1 MKDTTEIIEGL
12 QKHVAK
18 QVNEPKSLSE
28 MEGQIRKLMRV
39 IGRLLLQVW
48 LIWEESKIAKDEL
61 QCSCGKSLSKQRRKA
76 MLIDK
81 SKQNNRI
88 GRRPIPV
95 HKIALEQVLVQKG
108 LEIAHQLVEIAI
120 AMVVADSLAS

>member
-1 MKDTTEIIEGL
+1 MKPPQLSGRIAAGKAKREASRMKDTTEIIEGL

-48 LIWEESKIAKDEL
+48 LIWEENKNSE
-61 QCSCGKSLSKQRRKA
+61 RRA
-76 MLIDK
+76 E
-81 SKQNNRI
+81 
-88 GRRPIPV
+88 V
-95 HKIALEQVLVQKG
+95 
-108 LEIAHQLVEIAI
+108 
-120 AMVVADSLAS
+120 